1 MLCKSI
7 RSQILFLLRQWSVQ
21 LVFFILLSLNLLN
34 FVDNLKGLYGYD
46 VYNIYHPAKMLL
58 LSMNKSY
65 YDATSVM
72 FFIQIYPLLIALPA
86 TLSLTTEDKR
96 RTNIYI
102 VSRSNPVAYKLG
114 KWIAVFVVTSLVF
127 ALPSLLELV
136 LNVLVFPLSA
146 DNDPLS
152 TGLFSPTYYEI
163 IHNYLFCDL
172 YIISPYLHAVV
183 SILFFGCCS
192 GILAVFSMSLAS
204 VFPLKFRVLYLL
216 PPYILLAGYD
226 SIVQKFA
233 TDPTQHAWYQY
244 LLLHTIYPKEIFCL
258 LIVLVLM
265 TVLSLVWTLSHR
277 RSGYL

>member
-1 MLCKSI
+1 MLYKSVKA
-7 RSQILFLLRQWSVQ
+7 QILFLLRQWSVQ

-86 TLSLTTEDKR
+86 TLSLTTEDKH
-96 RTNIYI
+96 RTSVYI
-102 VSRSNPVAYKLG
+102 VSRSTPVAYKLG
-114 KWIAVFVVTSLVF
+114 KWIAVFAVTTLVF

-172 YIISPYLHAVV
+172 YIISPYLYAVV

-192 GILAVFSMSLAS
+192 GVLAVFSMSLAS

-216 PPYILLAGYD
+216 PPYILLAAYD
-226 SIVQKFA
+226 SIIQKFS
-233 TDPTQHAWYQY
+233 TDPTQHSWRQY

-258 LIVLVLM
+258 LIILALL
-265 TVLSLVWTLSHR
+265 TVLSLVWTLCHR